1 MDTESKSEE
10 PKGKDEKER
19 MPFFEISRKILLAS
33 IGAVAVAQDELED
46 FVDKLIDRGE
56 IARKDGE
63 KLLHEMREKRQKHT
77 REVRA
82 EMHQKIRE
90 ALEKMNI
97 PTRADLEKLSSSI
110 AALSTK
116 IDELAKSRK

>member
-1 MDTESKSEE
+1 MVTESKSEE
-10 PKGKDEKER
+10 SKDKEDKEHT
-19 MPFFEISRKILLAS
+19 PFFEISRKILLAS
-33 IGAVAVAQDELED
+33 IGAVAIAQDELED
-46 FVDKLIDRGE
+46 FVEKMTERGE

-63 KLLHEMREKRQKHT
+63 KLIREMKEKRQKRS
-77 REVRA
+77 REARE
-82 EMHQKIRE
+82 EMHQKVRE

-110 AALSTK
+110 ASLSQK